1 MSGID
6 PKVSPSD
13 AALSAALRE
22 MAHSAPQGAPPDL
35 GPSLARAFHRHH
47 LRRRIAQTAI
57 YSIVTVLLCGGL
69 LVVRTGL
76 SNQSNT
82 KGPIAASGHEPAVT
96 AKADSISAPPPRDRT
111 HGSAIRAGLPSLKTA
126 RPHIPRDEPFV
137 VLPAFALRTPDEELH
152 VIRVEMPISSLRL
165 LGAQV
170 NDEIFTRRVTTDLL
184 VGPDGTPYA
193 FRLIT

>member
-1 MSGID
+1 MPGID

-13 AALSAALRE
+13 AALSAVLRE

-57 YSIVTVLLCGGL
+57 YSIVAVLLCGGL
-69 LVVRTGL
+69 LWLRTDF
-76 SNQSNT
+76 SSRINMRA
-82 KGPIAASGHEPAVT
+82 PIATSSHEPAVT
-96 AKADSISAPPPRDRT
+96 AKANSMSAPPPRDS
-111 HGSAIRAGLPSLKTA
+111 GQLSAIRVGPQSPQTA
-126 RPHIPRDEPFV
+126 KAHIAQEEPFV

-170 NDEIFTRRVTTDLL
+170 NDELFTRRVTTDLL